1 MTNRRLEQ
9 DRWVKLMAELGEDG
23 LWTLDGD
30 AVAADALPVDATLR
44 ARLRRWRESW
54 ESQEEETW
62 DRPDL
67 EAFSAEGREIAGAI
81 KAALPGWTVIY
92 YDEAAAQQIP
102 WERAKQDRP
111 LFEYEIEAPSAP
123 AQER

>member
-1 MTNRRLEQ
+1 MTNRRLED

-23 LWTLDGD
+23 LWTIDGD
-30 AVAADALPVDATLR
+30 AASADQLPVDAALR
-44 ARLRRWRESW
+44 ARLRCWREAW

-67 EAFSAEGREIAGAI
+67 EAFSAEGREIARSI
-81 KAALPGWTVIY
+81 KAALPEWTVIY

-111 LFEYEIEAPSAP
+111 LFEYEIEASPP
-123 AQER
+123 TQES